1 MLKLTQTQ
9 LLLHT
14 KTSTTNKVK
23 NSMKSNWVF
32 CRTTKF
38 RQGRES
44 WLTKKNETR
53 IKYILKSAY
62 AYWEPDERRSN
73 KQRLRSGHS
82 AFWVGL
88 NTAFPSLFRRTPF
101 LPGSLPSQPKPA
113 LCRCQPVYT
122 IPMVQISEWRSLGLS
137 NSGQN
142 PPTTSPKLLPSLFS
156 L

>member
-1 MLKLTQTQ
+1 MLKLKQTQ

-44 WLTKKNETR
+44 WLTKKKIETR
-53 IKYILKSAY
+53 IKSKVKRAY

-113 LCRCQPVYT
+113 LCRCLYDSNGADFRMEKLGPVQLWSKSTYNQPKIIT
-122 IPMVQISEWRSLGLS
+122 QPI
-137 NSGQN
+137 
-142 PPTTSPKLLPSLFS
+142 
-156 L
+156 